1 MGSKASLVSRL
12 IGRCPV
18 VKVIMGEVVVP
29 SLLDT
34 GSMVTTVT
42 QAFFE
47 QHLKPQTNEQLKS
60 CNWLHL
66 TAANGLDIP
75 YLGYVEWM
83 SKFWA
88 QSSHRWAS
96 WW

>member
-1 MGSKASLVSRL
+1 MGSKQASLASRL

-18 VKVIMGEVVVP
+18 VKVIMEGVLVP

-60 CNWLHL
+60 CNWLQL

-75 YLGYVEWM
+75 YLGYVELDVELL
-83 SKFWA
+83 A
-88 QSSHRWAS
+88 DVT
-96 WW
+96 